1 MLVNISEYCV
11 ACVILSCCVSTLELT
26 HFTVIFVL
34 KLFSFSPIFPFS
46 LASWSVTKRYAKL
59 TLVCSAVSVMFGCAN
74 PTDRGQQYLDGDLP
88 STLTSEDN
96 VDSNTSRDYT
106 TFAAQAEEV
115 EKKSPSLKAKYH
127 NLYAQLN
134 VWAQESGDPNEL
146 AKYGVNF
153 DQLGG
158 ADKKGNILF
167 TGYFSPV
174 IEMRHTPDHLFKYPV
189 YGKPKCGAVCPTRA
203 QIYDGALEDK
213 GLVLGYASNM
223 IDPFLME
230 VQGSGFVHYAD
241 NDDLEYFAYGGKN
254 NRPYVSIGRVLIE
267 RGIIPKEKMSMKA
280 IKDWVAKNDPAT
292 VKELLEQNPSYVF
305 FDRQPG
311 AQVAGSAGIPL
322 LPMASV
328 AGDRSIFPM
337 GTPILAEVPLLDAN
351 GKWTGVHIMKLM
363 IVLDTGGAVK
373 GGHLDLYHGM
383 GARAGI
389 AAGHYRH
396 FGRVWKLDLTA
407 PPLQIPSN

>member
-1 MLVNISEYCV
+1 MKPF
-11 ACVILSCCVSTLELT
+11 LT
-26 HFTVIFVL
+26 RSL
-34 KLFSFSPIFPFS
+34 M
-46 LASWSVTKRYAKL
+46 LAS
-59 TLVCSAVSVMFGCAN
+59 AVVLFGCAQ
-74 PTDRGQQYLDGDLP
+74 PTERGQQYLDGKLDT
-88 STLTSEDN
+88 TLEHTDRAESDAP
-96 VDSNTSRDYT
+96 RDFN
-106 TFAAQAEEV
+106 TFAAQAEKV
-115 EKKSPSLKAKYH
+115 EEKSPSLKAKYQ

-134 VWAQESGDPNEL
+134 VWAQESGDPKDL
-146 AKYGVNF
+146 AKYGV
-153 DQLGG
+153 DIEQLAG

-189 YGKPKCGAVCPTRA
+189 YAKPECGSVCPTRA
-203 QIYDGALEDK
+203 QIYAGALKGK
-213 GLVLGYASNM
+213 GLELGYASNM

-241 NDDLEYFAYGGKN
+241 NDELDYFAYSGKN
-254 NRPYVSIGRVLIE
+254 NHPYVSIGRILIE
-267 RGIIPKEKMSMKA
+267 RGLIPKEKMSMKA
-280 IKDWVAKNDPAT
+280 IKEWVAENDPET

-305 FDRQPG
+305 FQRQPG
-311 AQVAGSAGIPL
+311 AEVVGSAGIPL

-337 GTPILAEVPLLDAN
+337 GTPILAEVPLLDAH
-351 GKWTGVHIMKLM
+351 GKWTGVHVLKLL

-396 FGRVWKLDLTA
+396 FGRVWKLGLTA
-407 PPLQIPSN
+407 PPMQIPGN